1 MSRTS
6 ATQVLIEE
14 LKKIQEHSYIP
25 TNSDWGICGNIK
37 ESLLRCKEE
46 DAEKNFLASE
56 MLTST
61 VHYYAELNG
70 RDITYP
76 IENSAQE
83 YFGNNEKWEGG
94 WYAKRMQLAA
104 KLVEFLETGDKSK
117 LEGVA

>member
-1 MSRTS
+1 MGRITS
-6 ATQVLIEE
+6 TQVLIEE
-14 LKKIQEHSYIP
+14 LKVIQKPNYIP

-37 ESLLRCKEE
+37 EALLHCKEE
-46 DAEKNFLASE
+46 DSHKNFLARE

-61 VHYYAELNG
+61 VHYYADLNG

-83 YFGNNEKWEGG
+83 YFGNNEKWEGE
-94 WYAKRMQLAA
+94 WYAKRMRLAA